1 MSVKVY
7 VEGGG
12 DRKGGLGA
20 RCREGFRTFFDKA
33 GLTGRMPR
41 IVACG
46 GRQQTYDDFCSALAN
61 ATDDKFIVLLV
72 DSEDP
77 VAEGAGPWAHLKNRD
92 NWDRPAGAADDNA
105 HLMAQCMEAWFF
117 ADKDSLAKYFGAG
130 FNRKALSARPDIEN
144 IPKADLKK
152 NLKAA
157 TRRCE
162 PKGEYDKGG
171 HSFAVLAALD
181 PAKVTAAS
189 PHAEQLVKTL
199 RNKASAP

>member
-1 MSVKVY
+1 MSVRVY

-12 DRKGGLGA
+12 DGRELGA
-20 RCREGFRTFFDKA
+20 RCREGFSAFFDKA

-46 GRQQTYDDFCSALAN
+46 GRQKTYDKFCSALTN
-61 ATDDKFIVLLV
+61 AADNEFIVLLV

-77 VAEGAGPWAHLKNRD
+77 VATGSGPWAHLKNRD
-92 NWDRPAGAADDNA
+92 QWDRPAGAADDNA

-130 FNRKALSARPDIEN
+130 FNRKALSGQKDIEN
-144 IPKADLKK
+144 IPKADLE
-152 NLKAA
+152 NHLQAA
-157 TRRCE
+157 TRRCK
-162 PKGEYDKGG
+162 PKGEYRKGR

-181 PAKVTAAS
+181 PAKVTAAA
-189 PHAEQLVKTL
+189 PHAKRLVNTL
-199 RNKASAP
+199 RNQASAP

>member
-1 MSVKVY
+1 MKVRVY

-12 DRKGGLGA
+12 DESKSESK
-20 RCREGFRTFFDKA
+20 CREGFRTFFDKT

-46 GRQQTYDDFCSALAN
+46 GRQQTYKRFRTALAN
-61 ATDDKFIVLLV
+61 AAPDKFIVLLV

-92 NWDRPAGAADDNA
+92 NWDRPAGAEDDNA

-130 FNRKALSARPDIEN
+130 FNRNALSGRPDIEN
-144 IPKADLKK
+144 IPKADLER

-157 TRRCE
+157 TRQCK
-162 PKGEYDKGG
+162 PKGEYRKGR

-181 PAKVTAAS
+181 PAKVTAAA
-189 PHAEQLVKTL
+189 PHAKRLVNTL
-199 RNKASAP
+199 RNKASTP

>member
-1 MSVKVY
+1 MSVRVY

-12 DRKGGLGA
+12 DGRELGA
-20 RCREGFRTFFDKA
+20 RCREGFSAFFDKA

-46 GRQQTYDDFCSALAN
+46 GRQKTYDKFCSALTN
-61 ATDDKFIVLLV
+61 AAENEFIVLLV

-77 VAEGAGPWAHLKNRD
+77 VATGSGPWAHLKNRD
-92 NWDRPAGAADDNA
+92 QWERPAGAADDNA

-130 FNRKALSARPDIEN
+130 FNRNALSARPDIEN
-144 IPKADLKK
+144 IPKADLE
-152 NLKAA
+152 NHLQAA
-157 TRRCE
+157 TRQCE
-162 PKGEYDKGG
+162 PKGKYRKGR

>member
-12 DRKGGLGA
+12 NGRELRAK
-20 RCREGFRTFFDKA
+20 CHEGFSAFFDKA

-41 IVACG
+41 VVACG
-46 GRQQTYDDFCSALAN
+46 GRQQTYKRFRTALAN
-61 ATDDKFIVLLV
+61 AAPDKFIVLLV

-92 NWDRPAGAADDNA
+92 NWDRPAGAEDDNA

-130 FNRKALSARPDIEN
+130 FNRNALSGRPDIEN

-152 NLKAA
+152 NLQAA

-162 PKGEYDKGG
+162 PKSEYDKGRD
-171 HSFAVLAALD
+171 SFAVLAALD

-189 PHAEQLVKTL
+189 PHAKRLVETL
-199 RNKASAP
+199 DNKASAP

>member
-1 MSVKVY
+1 MSVRVY

-12 DRKGGLGA
+12 DGRELGA
-20 RCREGFRTFFDKA
+20 RCREGFSAFFDKA

-46 GRQQTYDDFCSALAN
+46 GRQKTYDKFCSALTN
-61 ATDDKFIVLLV
+61 AADNEFIVLLV

-77 VAEGAGPWAHLKNRD
+77 VAEGADPWAHLKNRD
-92 NWDRPAGAADDNA
+92 NWDSPAGAADDNA

-130 FNRKALSARPDIEN
+130 FNRKALSGQKDIEN
-144 IPKADLKK
+144 IPKADLE
-152 NLKAA
+152 NHLQAA
-157 TRRCE
+157 TRQCE
-162 PKGEYDKGG
+162 PKGEYRKGR

-181 PAKVTAAS
+181 PAKVAAAA
-189 PHAEQLVKTL
+189 PHAKRLVNIL

>member
-1 MSVKVY
+1 MKVRVY

-12 DRKGGLGA
+12 GTDDLRTK
-20 RCREGFRTFFDKA
+20 CREGFSAFFDKA

-41 IVACG
+41 VVACG
-46 GRQQTYDDFCSALAN
+46 GRQKTYDKFRTALAN
-61 ATDDKFIVLLV
+61 AAADKFIVLLV

-77 VAEGAGPWAHLKNRD
+77 VAEGADPWAHLKNRD
-92 NWDRPAGAADDNA
+92 NWDKPAGAEDDNA

-130 FNRKALSARPDIEN
+130 FNRNALSGRPDIEN
-144 IPKADLKK
+144 IPKADLER

-157 TRRCE
+157 TRQCK
-162 PKGEYDKGG
+162 PKGKYDKGRD
-171 HSFAVLAALD
+171 SFAVLAALD
-181 PAKVTAAS
+181 PTKVTAAS